1 MNNVNSMAN
10 QESLEHKMLN
20 MIDTFRIKFDN
31 LTPDEKKK
39 EQSIN
44 SLKKP
49 CQLFILSSPYN
60 NLHLLI
66 KTHLVTFPD
75 KQIIL
80 YPLKSES
87 WLKKLEDF
95 VNDPKWENLSNDE
108 MNVSNKTNFKN
119 YLENIIIDFGR
130 RVLKNHEGTYPSSSS
145 SITSQSRFDKKLATW
160 NIVGNM
166 LEIDYEKYITDQ
178 IDDYKRDYGR
188 DKNQHTEQI
197 QEISPNENK
206 GFATFF
212 DPPIIIGKFNP
223 TITQNINREEHTILS
238 KNEIIK
244 KFQDDVII
252 ITKGGMMGIENK
264 NKDLAE
270 KIFNTIMAVAL
281 VFDVPTYVVN
291 SSDLAEVIFD
301 NKTHNINSYSWFN
314 SRRLDTNL
322 GFRNISQLHTLHRTK
337 ISADTIIKIIEIAEI
352 VIKNDEYSEYLKL
365 LLSSNTQLNSDHN
378 TQSFITSWII
388 IERDIY
394 RMWSEKI
401 NSARV
406 GRRIREEL
414 ERWDVHKVLEM
425 LHLDKII
432 SNDDYVELNQLQK
445 LRNDV
450 IHEGQEVTKKRATNC
465 FNLAHNV
472 INNVVNL
479 KNLS

>member
-10 QESLEHKMLN
+10 QESLEYKMLN

-31 LTPDEKKK
+31 LTSDEKKK
-39 EQSIN
+39 EQLIN

-223 TITQNINREEHTILS
+223 TITQKINREEHTILS

>member
-1 MNNVNSMAN
+1 MNNVNSMSN
-10 QESLEHKMLN
+10 QESIEHKMLN

-31 LTPDEKKK
+31 LTSDEKKK

-80 YPLKSES
+80 YPLKLES

-95 VNDPKWENLSNDE
+95 VNEPKWENLSNGE
-108 MNVSNKTNFKN
+108 MNVSNRANFKN
-119 YLENIIIDFGR
+119 NLESIIINFGR
-130 RVLKNHEGTYPSSSS
+130 RALKGYENTYSSS
-145 SITSQSRFDKKLATW
+145 SIASQSLLDKKLATW
-160 NIVGNM
+160 IIVGNM

-197 QEISPNENK
+197 QEILPNENK
-206 GFATFF
+206 GFVTFF

-223 TITQNINREEHTILS
+223 TITQKINREERNILS
-238 KNEIIK
+238 KNEITK
-244 KFQDDVII
+244 KFQDYVIT
-252 ITKGGMMGIENK
+252 ITKGGMIGIENK

-281 VFDVPTYVVN
+281 VFDVPAYAVN
-291 SSDLAEVIFD
+291 SSDLAEVTFD
-301 NKTHNINSYSWFN
+301 NKTHNINSYSWST
-314 SRRLDTNL
+314 SRRLNTNL
-322 GFRNISQLHTLHRTK
+322 DFRNINQPHTFHRTK
-337 ISADTIIKIIEIAEI
+337 ISADIITKIIDTAEI
-352 VIKNDEYSEYLKL
+352 IIKNDEYAEYLKL

-414 ERWDVHKVLEM
+414 ERWDVHKVLEI

-432 SNDDYVELNQLQK
+432 SNDDYEELNQLQK

>member
-1 MNNVNSMAN
+1 MNDINSMSN
-10 QESLEHKMLN
+10 QESIEHKMLN
-20 MIDTFRIKFDN
+20 MINTFRIKFDN
-31 LTPDEKKK
+31 LTSDEKKK
-39 EQSIN
+39 EQLIN

-49 CQLFILSSPYN
+49 CQLFIISSPYN
-60 NLHLLI
+60 NFHLLI
-66 KTHLVTFPD
+66 KTHIVTLPD
-75 KQIIL
+75 KQIML

-95 VNDPKWENLSNDE
+95 VNEPKWENLSNGE
-108 MNVSNKTNFKN
+108 MNVSNRDDFKN
-119 YLENIIIDFGR
+119 NLERIIINFGQS
-130 RVLKNHEGTYPSSSS
+130 VLKGYNDTYSSS
-145 SITSQSRFDKKLATW
+145 SIASQLLHDEKLATW
-160 NIVGNM
+160 DIVGNM

-178 IDDYKRDYGR
+178 IDDYKRDYKR
-188 DKNQHTEQI
+188 SKNQHTVQI
-197 QEISPNENK
+197 QEIPSNENK

-212 DPPIIIGKFNP
+212 DPPIIIGEFNP
-223 TITQNINREEHTILS
+223 TITQKINREERTMLS
-238 KNEIIK
+238 KNEIVK
-244 KFQDDVII
+244 KFQDDAII
-252 ITKGGMMGIENK
+252 ITKGGMIGIENK

-281 VFDVPTYVVN
+281 IFNVPAYVVN

-301 NKTHNINSYSWFN
+301 NKTHNINSYSWST

-322 GFRNISQLHTLHRTK
+322 DFRNINQLHTFHRKKISVDTITK
-337 ISADTIIKIIEIAEI
+337 IMDIAEI
-352 VIKNDEYSEYLKL
+352 IIKNDEYTEYLKL
-365 LLSSNTQLNSDHN
+365 LLSSNTQLNSDQN

-406 GRRIREEL
+406 NRRIREEL
-414 ERWDVHKVLEM
+414 ERWDVHKVLKI
-425 LHLDKII
+425 LYLDKII
-432 SNDDYVELNQLQK
+432 SSDDYAELSELQK

-450 IHEGQEVTKKRATNC
+450 IHEGEEVTKKRATNC
-465 FNLAHNV
+465 FNLAHNI